1 MLWLLKILFTLVLL
15 VPLSGCAP
23 DLSQKAPRAPASA
36 STISAEGGSAYG
48 GNHQPSTITQKVP
61 PDQAAELRTLTT
73 EKIRAVWCQ
82 DIGDGADAG
91 AEGVHLRLMG
101 YDSEDGRGERAI
113 LAKPANYAKPLLT
126 PRGERIVFSNPREQ
140 KIYVVNFDGSGLRA
154 FSDGF
159 ALAVWEDP
167 LNGNEWVYAGT
178 AVSNSTALE
187 HIRRQLLNQ
196 ASVSEPVWDRTLLD
210 IDNFQLSAD
219 GRRASGSYPWPACGL
234 LELPN
239 GAAEK
244 FGDGCWPSLA
254 PDNSYLLWFFD
265 GAHRNLTLCA
275 TTNGRRWVIHLA
287 QAPGIEGFEV
297 YHPRWSS
304 HPRFMAMTGPYKE
317 GEGDNRIRGG
327 GAGVEIHL
335 GRFSPDFQNIEQ
347 WVQLTH
353 NTNADFSPDVW
364 IARPQRWS
372 VATAGAA
379 GSRSVSARPSEP
391 APAVADKATSA
402 SWPGRTD
409 NLVFLWENRSK
420 NNEVFD
426 PESGQ
431 KRICRTEPHGL
442 ARYGRFLE
450 MDTEGGA
457 FVAESGADELLA
469 GCLKSYQFGIEA
481 LVTATRTS
489 QSGPTRSGL
498 SINHQPSTINH
509 HSEGPARI
517 IACSSGPDSF
527 NFILGQEQDR
537 LVFRLRTATNQVAAH
552 DPVFDLGAITADKPC
567 HVIVSYRPGELSA
580 YMDGKQVL
588 LAKSI
593 EAGHWGPQHLIFG
606 DEWTGGIN
614 WAGKLEG
621 VALYTRWI
629 DPQEARRKFELYAE
643 RLPGRKP
650 ATRLALMARPVELA
664 RIPTLAAIAPYRRA
678 LVVNRYDVEKVAQGR
693 YAEAQ
698 VMVAHWAILDGQVLP
713 DATRDKNQT
722 YQLILEPF
730 DEHPELEGERLIM
743 ESDEFRLSL
752 YYQVR

>member
-1 MLWLLKILFTLVLL
+1 MPWLPGTIFTLALL
-15 VPLSGCAP
+15 VPLAGCAP
-23 DLSQKAPRAPASA
+23 ELGRQSDPR
-36 STISAEGGSAYG
+36 
-48 GNHQPSTITQKVP
+48 
-61 PDQAAELRTLTT
+61 DQVKELRTLTA
-73 EKIRAVWCQ
+73 EKIRVVWCQ
-82 DIGDGADAG
+82 DVGDGADAD

-101 YDSEDGRGERAI
+101 YCSEDGRGERLI
-113 LAKPANYAKPLLT
+113 LPEPANYSKPLLT

-140 KIYVVNFDGSGLRA
+140 KIYVVKFDGSGLRA
-154 FSDGF
+154 FADGF

-178 AVSNSTALE
+178 AVSNSTALK

-196 ASVSEPVWDRTLLD
+196 PSVSEPVWDRTLLD

-219 GRRASGSYPWPACGL
+219 GRRASGSYPWPACGI

-244 FGDGCWPSLA
+244 FGVGCWPSLA
-254 PDNSYLLWFFD
+254 PDNSYRLWFFD
-265 GAHRNLTLCA
+265 GAHRNLTLCD
-275 TTNGRRWVIHLA
+275 TVTGRRWVIHLSH
-287 QAPGIEGFEV
+287 APGIEGFEV

-304 HPRFMAMTGPYKE
+304 HPRFMVMTGPYKE
-317 GEGDNRIRGG
+317 GEGDNRIRAG
-327 GAGVEIHL
+327 GAGVEIHI
-335 GRFSPDFQNIEQ
+335 GRFSHDFQKIEQ

-364 IARPQRWS
+364 IA
-372 VATAGAA
+372 
-379 GSRSVSARPSEP
+379 GSRAGIGKPPATPTVA
-391 APAVADKATSA
+391 APAVAV

-420 NNEVFD
+420 NNEVLD

-431 KRICRTEPHGL
+431 KRICRTEPRGL

-450 MDTEGGA
+450 MDTAGGA

-481 LVTATRTS
+481 LITATRTS

-498 SINHQPSTINH
+498 SINH

-517 IACSSGPDSF
+517 MACSSGPDSF

-537 LVFRLRTATNQVAAH
+537 LVFRLRTATNQVAAL
-552 DPVFDLGAITADKPC
+552 DPVFDLGAITADKPY
-567 HVIVSYRPGELSA
+567 HVVISYRPGELSG
-580 YMDGKQVL
+580 YINGKQVL
-588 LAKSI
+588 AESI
-593 EAGHWGPQHLIFG
+593 EAGHWGRQHLIFG
-606 DEWTGGIN
+606 NEWTGEYAAEGGLPAYARAPARELGQVSVSAGN

-621 VALYTRWI
+621 IALYTRWI
-629 DPQEARRKFELYAE
+629 DPQEARRKFELSGE

-650 ATRLALMARPVELA
+650 ATRLALSARPVELA
-664 RIPTLAAIAPYRRA
+664 RIPTPAAIAPYRRA
-678 LVVNRYDVEKVAQGR
+678 LVVNRYEVVQEAQGLPSASR
-693 YAEAQ
+693 GRGALRATEGQ
-698 VMVAHWAILDGQVLP
+698 IMVAHWAILDGRVLP
-713 DATRDKNQT
+713 TAARDKSKT
-722 YQLILEPF
+722 YPLVLEPF

-752 YYQVR
+752 YYEVAR